1 MISEVIMPKLGQ
13 TMEEGRVVEW
23 FKAEGDEIRR
33 GDILYTLESDKAAL
47 DVEATGRGWLRR
59 ILVAEDEVVPVLT
72 VVALITTEPDE
83 PIDDWRPVVPAAA
96 DGSDRPAALQGS
108 DTPTAPQ
115 TTVSPEAPGA
125 STPAAGEPVEVSEE
139 PARSPERLAASPR
152 ARRLA
157 AERGVDLK
165 TVAGTGPD
173 GRIVE
178 ADVLAAA
185 TAASGPTPN
194 AVTERTDPA
203 APGDAFPRAELSVA
217 RTVPLTGRRGLTAE
231 RMTQSART
239 IPQVALTTEVDADN
253 LQEARGR
260 LSEVEAEWGFA
271 PGYAELIGY
280 LTMLTLR
287 EHPELNARLS
297 ANGQAIEILA
307 DINLGLAVDTGQG
320 LLVPVVTGAD
330 GMDLRTFAT
339 RAREL
344 ITRARDGNALPDD
357 LTGGTFTITSLG
369 ALGVDAFTPLINPPE
384 AAILGL
390 GRIREKP
397 AVFAGRITP
406 RPLLTLSLVFDHR
419 IVDGAP
425 AARFLQRLGEMI
437 EHPEAAIADSRGD
450 GRATSAGEPAS

>member
-1 MISEVIMPKLGQ
+1 M
-13 TMEEGRVVEW
+13 
-23 FKAEGDEIRR
+23 
-33 GDILYTLESDKAAL
+33 
-47 DVEATGRGWLRR
+47 
-59 ILVAEDEVVPVLT
+59 
-72 VVALITTEPDE
+72 
-83 PIDDWRPVVPAAA
+83 
-96 DGSDRPAALQGS
+96 
-108 DTPTAPQ
+108 
-115 TTVSPEAPGA
+115 
-125 STPAAGEPVEVSEE
+125 SEE

-157 AERGVDLK
+157 ADRGVDLK
-165 TVAGTGPD
+165 TVAGTGPG

-185 TAASGPTPN
+185 VSAASGPTPN
-194 AVTERTDPA
+194 AVTDRTGPA
-203 APGDAFPRAELSVA
+203 TPGDAFPRAELPVA

-239 IPQVALTTEVDADN
+239 IPQVTLTTEVDADN
-253 LQEARGR
+253 LQELRGR
-260 LSEVEAEWGFA
+260 LSDMEAGWGFA

-280 LTMLTLR
+280 LTVRALR

-297 ANGQAIEILA
+297 ADGQAIEILA

-330 GMDLRTFAT
+330 GMDLRTFTT

-344 ITRARDGNALPDD
+344 ITRAREGTALPDD
-357 LTGGTFTITSLG
+357 LAGGTFTITSLG